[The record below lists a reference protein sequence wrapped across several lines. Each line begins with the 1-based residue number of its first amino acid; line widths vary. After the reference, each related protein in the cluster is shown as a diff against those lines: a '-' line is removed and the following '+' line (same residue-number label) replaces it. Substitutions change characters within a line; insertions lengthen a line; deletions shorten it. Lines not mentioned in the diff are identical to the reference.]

1 MYETL
6 AALIAAVIAII
17 VCVFAIIKGGTA
29 ERWSGFVVI
38 AAWLASPWVQ
48 VADVHNPEWFILI
61 IDAVVAIVF
70 VLLLWRTKKLWLVVA
85 AAFQLLTVASHTA
98 MLIDLRITMN
108 TYLMALGIWG
118 VGVLGALLTGTMLH
132 LRSKRSRNDA
142 DGETVSSEGD

>member
-6 AALIAAVIAII
+6 AALIAAAVAII
-17 VCVFAIIKGGTA
+17 VCLFAIIRGGTA

-38 AAWLASPWVQ
+38 TAWLASPLVQ
-48 VADVHNPEWFILI
+48 VADVHNPEWLVLV
-61 IDAVVAIVF
+61 IDAVVATAF

-118 VGVLGALLTGTMLH
+118 VGVVGALLIGTILH
-132 LRSKRSRNDA
+132 LRAKRVSDDA
-142 DGETVSSEGD
+142 DSKSVSSK